1 MNNVE
6 VRFRIEAGLKK
17 NAENIFQNMGMTMS
31 EAIRIFL
38 VQSVNLDGLP
48 FRPCL
53 RKPNKATLESF
64 SEVETDK
71 FVKLAREEFGKY
83 LKELDDETN

>member
-1 MNNVE
+1 VNNVE
-6 VRFRIEAGLKK
+6 IRFRIEAGLKK
-17 NAENIFQNMGMTMS
+17 DAENIFQSIGMTMS

-38 VQSVNLDGLP
+38 VQSVNSDGLP

-53 RKPNKATLESF
+53 RKPNKTTIESF
-64 SEVETDK
+64 SEVKTGN
-71 FVKLAREEFGKY
+71 FVELAREEFGKY